1 MAGPPHLLTLADLT
15 VPQIK
20 RLLNHSA
27 LLKHS
32 ATPWLA
38 PHGSLSYK
46 RASTLRLPSQS
57 LFNKTI
63 AMLFSKRSTRTRL
76 AAETSATLLGGRAL
90 FLGKED
96 IQLGVN
102 ESPRD
107 SARVIGGMCQGI
119 FARVGEHSEIEEL
132 AKYSP
137 VPVINALS
145 SLWHPTQILAD
156 LMTLHE
162 HAALFATPESEADAE
177 KQENEKPK
185 ERKPDPRHT
194 TPTLPALRPLTIAY
208 VGDSANV
215 LHDMLVTFPRLGH
228 KMRVATPADP
238 QYRAPAPVWDRV
250 VELGCDKD
258 IWWGEDPKEA
268 VRGAD
273 VVITDTWISMGQEAE
288 AEQRLKD
295 FQGYQVT
302 EELCREGG
310 ANPDWKFMHCL
321 PRKKNEVD
329 DEVFYG
335 PRSLVFPEADNRKW
349 TIMALFDIIIG
360 KWDLDGDG
368 SSTWFKRKEKK
379 EKVAK
384 EAEEEPQDSQ

>member
-1 MAGPPHLLTLADLT
+1 MARPPHLLTLADLT
-15 VPQIK
+15 APQIQ
-20 RLLNHSA
+20 RLI
-27 LLKHS
+27 KHS
-32 ATPWLA
+32 ASLKANSLAWLR
-38 PHGSLSYK
+38 PQGSLSYK
-46 RASTLRLPSQS
+46 QANDLRMPSQS
-57 LFNKTI
+57 LFSKTV
-63 AMLFSKRSTRTRL
+63 AMLFSKRSTRTRV
-76 AAETSATLLGGRAL
+76 AAETSAFMLGGRAL
-90 FLGKED
+90 FLSRDD

-102 ESPRD
+102 ESVRD

-119 FARVGEHSEIEEL
+119 FARVGDHSEIEEL
-132 AKYSP
+132 AAHSP
-137 VPVINALS
+137 VPVVNALS

-156 LMTLHE
+156 LLTLHE
-162 HAALFATPESEADAE
+162 HAYLF
-177 KQENEKPK
+177 
-185 ERKPDPRHT
+185 KPDSQEDVT
-194 TPTLPALRPLTIAY
+194 TPRGNGKHLRRGTDLSELPPLTIAY

-238 QYRAPAPVWDRV
+238 KYRAPAAVWDRV
-250 VELGCDKD
+250 RELGCDEH

-288 AEQRLKD
+288 AEQRYKD
-295 FQGYQVT
+295 FAGYQVT

-310 ANPDWKFMHCL
+310 ANPNWKFMHCL

-349 TIMALFDIIIG
+349 TIMAVFDLAIG
-360 KWDLDGDG
+360 KWDLDGEG
-368 SSTWFKRKEKK
+368 THKYKK
-379 EKVAK
+379 PEQ
-384 EAEEEPQDSQ
+384 PQ